1 MNKKINKSVIINI
14 IMAIV
19 AYGIVMALIYGGF
32 LGRQA
37 MSIIIPCCINVMLAV
52 SLCLLVGFLGE
63 LTLGHAGFMSIGAY
77 AGALTTNALNLPPM
91 VELLIGLLVGGI
103 VAAVFS
109 LIIGL
114 PVLRLKGDYLA
125 IVTLGFGEIIKS
137 VINFLGF
144 TGGAKD
150 FPVSV
155 LTAII
160 KTLHLFISLFC

>member
-91 VELLIGLLVGGI
+91 VDRSFGRRYRCGRVQFDHWSAGTSFEGRLSGDCYPGLW
-103 VAAVFS
+103 
-109 LIIGL
+109 
-114 PVLRLKGDYLA
+114 
-125 IVTLGFGEIIKS
+125 
-137 VINFLGF
+137 
-144 TGGAKD
+144 
-150 FPVSV
+150 
-155 LTAII
+155 
-160 KTLHLFISLFC
+160 